1 MAAGWEIPPWQNL
14 LVNGAETPAS
24 CPELRLLL
32 RETMPV
38 TRAGC
43 ESARTSCRRSDQISK
58 MLPGDVHYIF
68 NVIKKTEMVI
78 LYTDVD
84 EKCVLKE

>member
-1 MAAGWEIPPWQNL
+1 MAAGWEIPPRQNL
-14 LVNGAETPAS
+14 PVNAAEAPAS

-38 TRAGC
+38 ARAGC
-43 ESARTSCRRSDQISK
+43 EPARTSCRCSGQISK
-58 MLPGDVHYIF
+58 MLPGDVRYIF
-68 NVIKKTEMVI
+68 NVVKKIEMVI